1 LYHIQFGY
9 IMKSWNLSIR
19 FIALFFCF
27 NHLSATAQMKS
38 CCEPD
43 SVKLVSTIKQS
54 KGTLRMI
61 KILDSINRNANP
73 EDFYVMNTQRA
84 ASFKKKLATE
94 KDPNKRLN
102 FYFQYSVESLNA
114 GNTDEAIGVLSQV
127 INTMKITQENF
138 TPQYKLFFDQL
149 AIAYMRKGELENCA
163 ANHNPQSC
171 IIPIQGNGIHQLT
184 SGSERA
190 IEMYKIILNKFPDDL
205 QSRYLLNIAYMTLG
219 KYPADVPKQWLIES
233 DVFNQ
238 NNSGN
243 IVLKDIA
250 GKKGVDMNGIS
261 GGCVVDD
268 LDNDGL
274 LDIMATSY
282 GLSDQIRYMHQMKDG
297 TFKTETTSSGL
308 VGITG
313 GLNMIHADYNNDGF
327 KDIVV
332 LRGGWWG
339 KNAKFPFSLLK
350 NNGNNTFEDVTIEL
364 GLYSPAPTQSAA
376 WGDFNNDGWIDLFV
390 AHENYPCQ
398 LFINEKGKF
407 KDVAKKYGLNIT
419 TFAKGCVWG
428 DINNDGFP
436 DLYLSALGAP
446 NKLWLN
452 KPGATA
458 GERTFEDISK
468 AAGVEEPIYSFPTW
482 FFDFDNDGYLDLFV
496 SGYDTKRFS
505 EVGGDA
511 ARDMLNM
518 PALGELPRLYHNNGN
533 NTFTD
538 VSAAYGVNHVNY
550 AMGCNFGDIDNDG
563 WLDYY
568 LGTGA
573 PEFTTIV
580 PNKLYRN
587 IAGKKFEDITYATN
601 TGHIQKGHA
610 VAFADIDNDGDQDI
624 YEVMGGAV
632 EGDRFRNVLF
642 ENTSATGN
650 HWVKLKLQGVT
661 ANRAA
666 IGARVRI
673 KVKMPDGGFQNFY
686 HTVCTG
692 ASFGS
697 QTLTVQA
704 GLGKATGIEEIEI
717 EWPNAKQTKDTITGV
732 TMDSE
737 LNIKEGVGKL

>member
-1 LYHIQFGY
+1 MKYYLYY
-9 IMKSWNLSIR
+9 ILINTP
-19 FIALFFCF
+19 FVT
-27 NHLSATAQMKS
+27 TAQMKS
-38 CCEPD
+38 CCEPGGI
-43 SVKLVSTIKQS
+43 KLVSTVTQS
-54 KGTLRMI
+54 KGTLKMI

-84 ASFKKKLATE
+84 ELFKKKLLTE
-94 KDPNKRLN
+94 KDANKRSNL
-102 FYFQYSVESLNA
+102 YYQYCVESLNA
-114 GNTDEAIGVLSQV
+114 GNTDEAIIVLKRLMTAM
-127 INTMKITQENF
+127 NITGENF
-138 TPQYKLFFDQL
+138 SPPYKLLFDLL

-171 IIPIQGNGIHQLT
+171 IIPIQGEGIHKLT
-184 SGSERA
+184 SGSQSAVE
-190 IEMYKIILNKFPDDL
+190 IYKTILTKFPDDI

-219 KYPADVPKQWLIES
+219 KYPAEVPKQWLIES
-233 DVFNQ
+233 GVFTQ
-238 NNSGN
+238 NPGNN
-243 IVLKDIA
+243 IVLKDVA
-250 GKKGVDMNGIS
+250 VKKAVDMNGIS
-261 GGCVVDD
+261 GGCVVED

-274 LDIMATSY
+274 LDIMASSY

-297 TFKTETTSSGL
+297 SFKTETSSSGL

-313 GLNMIHADYNNDGF
+313 GLNLVHADYNNDGF
-327 KDIVV
+327 ADILV

-364 GLYSPAPTQSAA
+364 GLYSPAPTQTAS

-390 AHENYPCQ
+390 AHENYPSQ
-398 LFINEKGKF
+398 LFINIKGKF
-407 KDVAKKYGLNIT
+407 KDVTVKYGLNIT
-419 TFAKGCVWG
+419 TFAKGCVCG

-452 KPGATA
+452 KPGAIA
-458 GERTFEDISK
+458 GERKFEDISK

-482 FFDFDNDGYLDLFV
+482 FFDFDNDGFQDLFV
-496 SGYDTKRFS
+496 SGYDIRRFS

-511 ARDMLNM
+511 ARDMLGM

-538 VSAAYGVNHVNY
+538 VSKQYAVDHVNY

-563 WLDYY
+563 WPDYY

-573 PEFTTIV
+573 PEYTTIV
-580 PNKLYRN
+580 PNKLYHN
-587 IAGKKFEDITYATN
+587 LGGKKFEDITYATN

-610 VAFADIDNDGDQDI
+610 VAFADIDNDGDQDL
-624 YEVMGGAV
+624 YEVVGGAV

-642 ENTSATGN
+642 ENSSVTGN
-650 HWVKLKLQGVT
+650 HWIKLKLEGT
-661 ANRAA
+661 NSNKAA

-673 KVKMPDGGFQNFY
+673 KVKLADGNFQNFY
-686 HTVCTG
+686 HTVSTG
-692 ASFGS
+692 GSFGS
-697 QTLTVQA
+697 QSLVVCA
-704 GLGKATGIEEIEI
+704 ALGH
-717 EWPNAKQTKDTITGV
+717 
-732 TMDSE
+732 
-737 LNIKEGVGKL
+737 

>member
-1 LYHIQFGY
+1 
-9 IMKSWNLSIR
+9 MK
-19 FIALFFCF
+19 FFFCCF
-27 NHLSATAQMKS
+27 AIFITISFAATAQMKS

-43 SVKLVSTIKQS
+43 GIQLVSTVPQT

-61 KILDSINRNANP
+61 KILDSINKNANP

-84 ASFKKKLATE
+84 ELFKKKLLTE
-94 KDPNKRLN
+94 KDPNKRVNL
-102 FYFQYSVESLNA
+102 YYQYCIESLNA
-114 GNTDEAIGVLSQV
+114 GNTEEAINVLKQV
-127 INTMKITQENF
+127 MATMGITGQNF
-138 TPQYKLFFDQL
+138 PPQYKQFFDHL
-149 AIAYMRKGELENCA
+149 AISYMRKGELENCA

-171 IIPIQGNGIHQLT
+171 IIPIQGEGIHKLPY
-184 SGSERA
+184 GSQVA
-190 IEMYKIILNKFPDDL
+190 IELYKIILSKYPDDL

-219 KYPADVPKQWLIES
+219 KYPAEVPKEWLIES
-233 DVFNQ
+233 GVFTQ
-238 NNSGN
+238 NNSSN

-261 GGCVVDD
+261 GGCVVED

-274 LDIMATSY
+274 LDIMASSY

-297 TFKTETTSSGL
+297 TFKNETVSSGL

-313 GLNMIHADYNNDGF
+313 GLNLVHADYNNDGF
-327 KDIVV
+327 ADIVV

-364 GLYSPAPTQSAA
+364 GLYSPAPTQTAS

-390 AHENYPCQ
+390 AHENYPSQ
-398 LFINEKGKF
+398 LFINNKGKF
-407 KDVAKKYGLNIT
+407 KDVSVKYGLNIT
-419 TFAKGCVWG
+419 SFAKGCVWG

-452 KPGATA
+452 KPGAIA
-458 GERTFEDISK
+458 GERKFEDISK

-482 FFDFDNDGYLDLFV
+482 FFDFDNDGWQDIFV

-505 EVGGDA
+505 LVAEDA
-511 ARDMLNM
+511 ARDMMGM
-518 PALGELPRLYHNNGN
+518 PAMGELPRLYHNNGN

-538 VSAAYGVNHVNY
+538 VSNQYGVAHINY
-550 AMGCNFGDIDNDG
+550 AMGCNFGDVDNDG
-563 WLDYY
+563 WPDYY

-573 PEFTTIV
+573 PEYTTIV

-587 IAGKKFEDITYATN
+587 VAGKKFEDITYATN

-624 YEVMGGAV
+624 YTVVGGAV
-632 EGDRFRNVLF
+632 EGDRFKNVLF
-642 ENTSATGN
+642 ENSAVTGN
-650 HWVKLKLQGVT
+650 HWVKLQLEGVGS
-661 ANRAA
+661 NRSA
-666 IGARVRI
+666 IGAKVSI
-673 KVKMPDGGFQNFY
+673 KVKLADGSLQTFY
-686 HTVCTG
+686 HIVSTG
-692 ASFGS
+692 GSFGS
-697 QTLTVQA
+697 QSLMVDA
-704 GLGKATGIEEIEI
+704 GLGKATSIEAIEI
-717 EWPNAKQTKDTITGV
+717 QWPNANQTKEIITGV
-732 TMDSE
+732 AMDTVIK
-737 LNIKEGVGKL
+737 IKEGMGKQ

>member
-1 LYHIQFGY
+1 LYYPFAA
-9 IMKSWNLSIR
+9 
-19 FIALFFCF
+19 ALFLLFIIF
-27 NHLSATAQMKS
+27 SFSATAQMKS

-43 SVKLVSTIKQS
+43 SVKLVSTIKQTR
-54 KGTLRMI
+54 GTLRMV
-61 KILDSINRNANP
+61 KILDSINKHANP
-73 EDFYVMNTQRA
+73 QDFLVMNTQRA
-84 ASFKKKLATE
+84 ASFKKQLATE

-102 FYFQYSVESLNA
+102 LYFQYSVESLNA

-127 INTMKITQENF
+127 INAMKITQENF

-190 IEMYKIILNKFPDDL
+190 IEIYKIILNKFPDDL
-205 QSRYLLNIAYMTLG
+205 QSRYLLNVAYMTLG
-219 KYPADVPKQWLIES
+219 KYPAEVPKQWLIES
-233 DVFNQ
+233 GVFNQ

-282 GLSDQIRYMHQMKDG
+282 GLNDQIRYMHQMKDG

-364 GLYSPAPTQSAA
+364 GLYSPAPTQTAS
-376 WGDFNNDGWIDLFV
+376 WGDFNNDGWVDLFV

-398 LFINEKGKF
+398 LFINNKGKF
-407 KDVAKKYGLNIT
+407 KDVSSQYGLNIT
-419 TFAKGCVWG
+419 AFVKGCVWG

-436 DLYLSALGAP
+436 DLYLSILAAP

-452 KPGATA
+452 KPGGTA
-458 GERTFEDISK
+458 GERMFEDISK

-482 FFDFDNDGYLDLFV
+482 FFDFDNDGFQDIFV

-505 EVGGDA
+505 FVAEDA
-511 ARDMLNM
+511 ARDMLGM

-538 VSAAYGVNHVNY
+538 VSVAYNANHVNY

-573 PEFTTIV
+573 PEYTSII

-587 IAGKKFEDITYATN
+587 VEGKKFEDITYATN

-610 VAFADIDNDGDQDI
+610 VAFADVDNDGDQDI

-666 IGARVRI
+666 IGARVKI
-673 KVKMPDGGFQNFY
+673 KVKMPDGSFQNFY

-692 ASFGS
+692 SSFGS
-697 QTLTVQA
+697 QTLIVQA

-717 EWPNAKQTKDTITGV
+717 QWPNAKQTKETIIGV
-732 TMDSE
+732 AMDSE
-737 LNIKEGVGKL
+737 INIKEGVGKL